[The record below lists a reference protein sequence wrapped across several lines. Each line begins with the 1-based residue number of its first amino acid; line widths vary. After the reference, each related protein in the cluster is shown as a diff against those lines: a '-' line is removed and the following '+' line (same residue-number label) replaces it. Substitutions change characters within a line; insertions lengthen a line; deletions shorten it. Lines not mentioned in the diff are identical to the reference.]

1 MLYAEV
7 NSAKKAI
14 QEFDQS
20 NVFGARLLN
29 VEFWESPEEL
39 AEKRDQMQMRQFR
52 QIFYPPKERED
63 GGRNDLG
70 GQQRGGGYPRDRGG
84 KSFNNN
90 QRDPR
95 QGGQMPQVRGQQP
108 IMQPMMMQANFPA
121 GMGSGYPMQQPI

>member
-1 MLYAEV
+1 VLYAEV

-39 AEKRDQMQMRQFR
+39 AEKRDQMQIRQFR

-63 GGRNDLG
+63 GGRFDHS
-70 GQQRGGGYPRDRGG
+70 GQQRGGGYQRGRGG

-95 QGGQMPQVRGQQP
+95 QGGQMPQGPRGQQQ
-108 IMQPMMMQANFPA
+108 IMQPMMMQANFP
-121 GMGSGYPMQQPI
+121 GMGAGYPMQQPI

>member
-1 MLYAEV
+1 VLYAEV

-39 AEKRDQMQMRQFR
+39 AEKRDQMQIRQFK

-63 GGRNDLG
+63 GGRLDHS
-70 GQQRGGGYPRDRGG
+70 GQQRGGYQRGRGG

-95 QGGQMPQVRGQQP
+95 QFGQMPQGPRVQQP
-108 IMQPMMMQANFPA
+108 MMQANFP
-121 GMGSGYPMQQPI
+121 GMGAGYPMQQPI